1 MNRLLFL
8 AQQLRQHAGR
18 LGERVMEPVTSRKY
32 LVGAVLAWVL
42 IVYLAAAPSEIVSP
56 APRSAPARSGPPAA
70 LAPAPLP
77 TVAPALA
84 PEAAPA
90 PPDFSFAPV
99 AFAPPPPPAPP
110 APPLSCPFPLPQ
122 AQSAPLQPGIFL
134 SFESPLMAISGPFA
148 AYDIPTLGEIGPL
161 VPIATPLVSISQPVL
176 NAVTPNLSVIASD
189 YEQLVTAAGLNSPQE
204 QQYAQQF
211 EPYWLQLIGTFT
223 PLEQTLASSTPGQ
236 CLVLFEN
243 ALAVAASQQ
252 NIQLPTLPLLPSG
265 IPPSS
270 SSATAVAS
278 AIAAD
283 SRAPFAQ
290 LVLPWSA
297 GVPAGLPAAL
307 SALASKG
314 DPVELEV
321 VDQPPTGQRVGGTGF
336 ADFVAEVVHQ
346 APQASA
352 VQVDA
357 ASTDPAGAA
366 QIADLVHGLA
376 AADLTR
382 RPGQLIGMGVSD
394 AAQGAA
400 AAGFWRAFAGAA
412 AGYQSSLVN
421 FVGAD
426 LTPSPTPS
434 VAADSAGAA
443 ATAQALRAAWS
454 ALGGV
459 PASVPLFAAVA
470 LADGAP
476 VSTASVRQQIASYLA
491 ALAGLHV
498 VALEIR
504 GN

>member
-1 MNRLLFL
+1 MSRLFL
-8 AQQLRQHAGR
+8 LGRRARQHAGR
-18 LGERVMEPVTSRKY
+18 LGARVAEPITTRKY

-56 APRSAPARSGPPAA
+56 APRSAPTRV
-70 LAPAPLP
+70 AP
-77 TVAPALA
+77 PALA
-84 PEAAPA
+84 AAPSPNLAPVFSPETAPA
-90 PPDFSFAPV
+90 PPDFSFAPIS
-99 AFAPPPPPAPP
+99 FPPPPAPEP
-110 APPLSCPFPLPQ
+110 GPPPLSCPFPVPQ

-161 VPIATPLVSISQPVL
+161 VPMLTPLVSISQPVL
-176 NAVTPNLSVIASD
+176 DAVTPNLSVIASD
-189 YEQLVTAAGLNSPQE
+189 YEQLLAEAGLNSPQE

-252 NIQLPTLPLLPSG
+252 NLQLPPLPLLPAG
-265 IPPSS
+265 VPPSS
-270 SSATAVAS
+270 SSAAAVAS
-278 AIAAD
+278 ATTAD
-283 SRAPFAQ
+283 AHNPLAK

-297 GVPAGLPAAL
+297 GVPVGLPAAL

-314 DPVELEV
+314 DPVELEL
-321 VDQPPTGQRVGGTGF
+321 VDQAPAGHSIGGTGF
-336 ADFVAEVVHQ
+336 ADFVAQVVHD
-346 APQASA
+346 APRASA
-352 VQVDA
+352 LQIDA
-357 ASTDPAGAA
+357 ADTDPAGAA

-376 AADLTR
+376 AADLVR
-382 RPGQLIGMGVSD
+382 QPGQLIGVGVPD
-394 AAQGAA
+394 AAQGAGA
-400 AAGFWRAFAGAA
+400 ASFWRAFAATAG
-412 AGYQSSLVN
+412 GYQASFVD

-426 LTPSPTPS
+426 LTPAAAPS
-434 VAADSAGAA
+434 VDADSAEAA
-443 ATAQALRAAWS
+443 QTAQALRAAWT

-459 PASVPLFAAVA
+459 PANVPLFATLG
-470 LADGAP
+470 LASGTS
-476 VSTASVRQQIASYLA
+476 VSTASVQQQIVSYLG

-498 VALEIR
+498 VALELN